1 MAVSFRSI
9 GALGAGNVGT
19 TSLSIN
25 YPTAG
30 GAPQSGDLLLLVVF
44 NKYPTN
50 GPSTP
55 SGYNTITNGQASG
68 GEGSAGIDAGTVYV
82 TVFSRIADGTESGA
96 VSVSIP
102 SGNSSAGA
110 VLCYQKGSGTW
121 DFAATNGSDNSGNS
135 TSWSITG
142 AADPGVTAGDMLI
155 ALNAINSDG
164 QTFSS
169 QAMSQSG
176 ITFGTATERVD
187 AGTNQGDDVGGMISD
202 HVVSSGTSSG
212 VPTYTAT
219 ASASA
224 TNRPAGACVIL
235 RIRETTGTT
244 GDAALSQTA
253 QTVSSSGTVTITG
266 SATLTQDGG
275 AVSAT
280 GTILITGSAAVT
292 QDGQTV
298 SAIGAVPITG
308 DANLTQE
315 AQGISAIGEMPI
327 SSGAALAQD
336 GQTTIGAGTVSI
348 SGAAA
353 LVQDDNT
360 LSSTGTI
367 LISGDATLTQEAHTL
382 SADSGAISGSLA
394 LTQDGQSIAAVGVV
408 GITGS
413 ASIVQGGDSAVASGA
428 VLITG
433 EAATIPQTSQT
444 LSAVADVVG
453 DGGSLA
459 VTQADQSV
467 AGIGTVGITA
477 SVTLTQQA
485 HGLSAVAVIPIT
497 GTAGLTQSQTLSA
510 SGTVGATDPDEFM
523 VGTVVPLDIIRTVA
537 LLTAVNSLCNLNA
550 HNSVRPIE

>member
-68 GEGSAGIDAGTVYV
+68 GEGSAGIDSGTVYV

-142 AADPGVTAGDMLI
+142 AVDPGVIAGDMLI
-155 ALNAINSDG
+155 AFNAINSDG

-176 ITFGTATERVD
+176 ITFGTVTERVD
-187 AGTNQGDDVGGMISD
+187 AGTNQGDDVGGMVSD

-212 VPTYTAT
+212 APTYTAT

-235 RIRETTGTT
+235 RIRETTGIT
-244 GDAALSQTA
+244 GDAALTQDA
-253 QTVSSSGTVTITG
+253 QAVSASGTVSITG
-266 SATLTQDGG
+266 SASLAQAD
-275 AVSAT
+275 
-280 GTILITGSAAVT
+280 
-292 QDGQTV
+292 QTV
-298 SAIGAVPITG
+298 SAAGVMPLTGAASPTQGAQTASCAGTVAVSG
-308 DANLTQE
+308 AAVLTQE
-315 AQGISAIGEMPI
+315 
-327 SSGAALAQD
+327 D
-336 GQTTIGAGTVSI
+336 
-348 SGAAA
+348 
-353 LVQDDNT
+353 
-360 LSSTGTI
+360 
-367 LISGDATLTQEAHTL
+367 HTL
-382 SADSGAISGSLA
+382 SADSGAITGTAS
-394 LTQDGQSIAAVGVV
+394 LTQDAHTVSAAGTMLVAG
-408 GITGS
+408 
-413 ASIVQGGDSAVASGA
+413 AAALQQDSHSMSASGA
-428 VLITG
+428 VAITG
-433 EAATIPQTSQT
+433 AASLTQAAQT
-444 LSAVADVVG
+444 LSAVGHLYAQRTVIYIRASSFTIVG
-453 DGGSLA
+453 AGSG
-459 VTQADQSV
+459 VSDNRQSKFLQ
-467 AGIGTVGITA
+467 GIG
-477 SVTLTQQA
+477 LY
-485 HGLSAVAVIPIT
+485 
-497 GTAGLTQSQTLSA
+497 
-510 SGTVGATDPDEFM
+510 
-523 VGTVVPLDIIRTVA
+523 
-537 LLTAVNSLCNLNA
+537 N
-550 HNSVRPIE
+550 